1 MTADRSP
8 GASAVPSSGIDEGP
22 VPRFP
27 HDPAHLVRVI
37 RDFNLARTNA
47 ALYPPDHPLIAGSL
61 DRAFAVLNEAGA
73 SGSPLVL
80 VVSKDGMIAGGRR
93 LEAKIGPV
101 REFASA
107 LSERNILSITFVPG
121 FTREDLLR
129 LHRVLNLPAAEFW
142 SQGGARE
149 SARRLGLERIVI
161 RDVDY
166 SRFRATEAKAS
177 PDSSPEETRERGERL
192 WERFVDRVLAEDA
205 AASEPAVR
213 SGGSGAVD
221 PERLA
226 RFIND
231 DPESALA
238 ALRNFGD
245 LVSEADG
252 HAPEAPMLGKIGDL
266 LRRLKPEL
274 KNRLLAMT
282 FEELKDREDVA
293 WDGLG
298 NDLVLEMLEQVGRGS
313 HHVPPALSNM
323 VNALFGLDG
332 RPDGA
337 AAAPG
342 FVPPG
347 PGENQEIL
355 EKFQTF
361 FAQESQTSYVDLEY
375 GEVLDRLSR
384 NVDEAAAG
392 EPEPEKGL
400 PEPLLQHDWRE
411 SLAADLKASLD
422 QGLAQNR
429 IFDILTALLD
439 GDLDPEDFAP
449 FARGLAGRTDAM
461 LAAGEYGRLAEA
473 LRVLERRAAVLDAAA
488 AEAARDALEAFRAP
502 GFIPRAVKAFLAGA
516 GSSGGASAFFRAL
529 GAPAAR
535 ALVDLYVGGGL
546 PAGWGRL
553 SQLLAELGGAA
564 ADEMRNRLTAEKTG
578 VVRQALSFFRK
589 YGAPSDLS
597 ALRPLL
603 GHPDDRVRM
612 DALAALLALDGDGA
626 SGDLLRAFRSPVERE
641 ALAAIRLA
649 GQHRRAEAVPAL
661 LAMVTSGAFRKPD
674 GPRNLEIVRALGR
687 IGAPAALGG
696 LERIVRRRDP
706 FHPRERR
713 NLKLAIYE
721 SLDGYPLDSLAR
733 ILSAGLREKDPRI
746 RAICMSTRRRGEGA
760 AGRRGAGT

>member
-1 MTADRSP
+1 M
-8 GASAVPSSGIDEGP
+8 
-22 VPRFP
+22 
-27 HDPAHLVRVI
+27 
-37 RDFNLARTNA
+37 
-47 ALYPPDHPLIAGSL
+47 
-61 DRAFAVLNEAGA
+61 
-73 SGSPLVL
+73 L
-80 VVSKDGMIAGGRR
+80 VVSKDGMIAGGQR
-93 LEAKIGPV
+93 LEAKSGPV

-107 LSERNILSITFVPG
+107 LSERNILSIAFAPG

-161 RDVDY
+161 REVDY
-166 SRFRATEAKAS
+166 GRFRATEAKAS
-177 PDSSPEETRERGERL
+177 TDFSPEETRERGERL
-192 WERFVDRVLAEDA
+192 WDRFVDRVLAEDA
-205 AASEPAVR
+205 AANDPAVR
-213 SGGSGAVD
+213 SGGAGAVD

-226 RFIND
+226 RFINN

-245 LVSEADG
+245 LVSADGG
-252 HAPEAPMLGKIGDL
+252 HAPEAPMLGKVGDL

-274 KNRLLAMT
+274 KNQLLATT

-293 WDGLG
+293 WEGLG
-298 NDLVLEMLEQVGRGS
+298 NDLVLEMMEQVGRES
-313 HHVPPALSNM
+313 HHIPPALSNL
-323 VNALFGLDG
+323 VNSLSG
-332 RPDGA
+332 PDGA

-342 FVPPG
+342 AAPPA
-347 PGENQEIL
+347 PGENREIVD
-355 EKFQTF
+355 KFQAF
-361 FAQESQTSYVDLEY
+361 FAQESRTSYVDLEY
-375 GEVLDRLSR
+375 GAVLDRLSR
-384 NVDEAAAG
+384 SADDAAAG
-392 EPEPEKGL
+392 EPEPEKGA
-400 PEPLLQHDWRE
+400 PEPLLQPDWRE
-411 SLAADLKASLD
+411 SLAADLEASLD
-422 QGLAQNR
+422 LGLAQNR

-449 FARGLAGRTDAM
+449 FARGLAGRTDEM

-473 LRVLERRAAVLDAAA
+473 LRVLERRAVVPDAA
-488 AEAARDALEAFRAP
+488 AARDALEAFRAP

-529 GAPAAR
+529 GRPAAG
-535 ALVDLYVGGGL
+535 ALVDLYVGGEL
-546 PAGWGRL
+546 PAGGGRL
-553 SQLLAELGGAA
+553 SQLLAELGENAA
-564 ADEMRNRLTAEKTG
+564 EEMRGRLTAEKTG

-589 YGAPSDLS
+589 FGASSDRS

-603 GHPDDRVRM
+603 GHPDDRVRT
-612 DALAALLALDGDGA
+612 DALAALLALDGDVA
-626 SGDLLRAFRSPVERE
+626 SGDLLRALRSPVERE

-649 GQHRRAEAVPAL
+649 GKHRRVEAVTVL

-687 IGAPAALGG
+687 IGAPAALVG
-696 LERIVRRRDP
+696 LERILRRRNP
-706 FHPRERR
+706 FHPGERR

-733 ILSAGLREKDPRI
+733 ILSRGMREKDSRI

-760 AGRRGAGT
+760 AGRRGAAR